1 MNMEGINIAF
11 QLSLLNL
18 KPDQLLLSKTILK
31 STVYTKK
38 YGQIKASIKDI
49 GIIEPLAVAPT
60 SNKAQYI
67 LLDGHIRFEVL
78 KELGYTEI
86 PCLLS
91 SDDENYTYNK
101 KINRLATIQEHFM
114 IRRAIEQGVDEER
127 LAIALNIDI
136 KSIRSKTNLLQGICP
151 EVIELLKNREV
162 SPNIFPLLRKMK
174 SVRQIE
180 CVELMLSLNN
190 LTVPYA
196 KALLMTTDGNML
208 NNPKQKIKKSD
219 ITFEAIKKIENDRAN
234 LQIQFKILEQSYAQ
248 DTLNLVLAVGYL
260 KKLLSNNNIENYLN
274 KNHLEIYSEL
284 KAIIQA
290 SATEF

>member
-1 MNMEGINIAF
+1 MQRVNIAF
-11 QLSLLNL
+11 QLSPLSLQ
-18 KPDQLLLSKTILK
+18 PSQLLLSKTMLK

-38 YGQIKASIKDI
+38 YGQIKASIKDV
-49 GIIEPLAVAPT
+49 GIIEPLVVAST
-60 SNKAQYI
+60 INKTQYI

-114 IRRAIEQGVDEER
+114 IRRAIDQGINEER
-127 LAIALNIDI
+127 LASALNIDI
-136 KSIRSKTNLLQGICP
+136 KSIRSKVNLLKGICP
-151 EVIELLKNREV
+151 EVVELLKNREI

-180 CVELMLSLNN
+180 CAELMLSLNN

-196 KALLMTTDGNML
+196 KALLMTTDASML
-208 NNPKQKIKKSD
+208 NEPQKQIRKIDNSL
-219 ITFEAIKKIENDRAN
+219 EAIKRIENDRAK
-234 LQIQFKILEQSYAQ
+234 LHIQFKIIEQSYAQ
-248 DTLNLVLAVGYL
+248 DTLNLVLATGYL
-260 KKLLSNNNIENYLN
+260 KKLLSNNNIKNYLI
-274 KNHLEIYSEL
+274 KNHPEIHLEFEAIV
-284 KAIIQA
+284 KATA
-290 SATEF
+290 NES

>member
-1 MNMEGINIAF
+1 MQRVNIAF
-11 QLSLLNL
+11 QLSPLSL
-18 KPDQLLLSKTILK
+18 KPSQLLLSKTMLK

-38 YGQIKASIKDI
+38 YGQIKASIKDV
-49 GIIEPLAVAPT
+49 GIIEPLVVAST
-60 SNKAQYI
+60 SNKTQYI

-114 IRRAIEQGVDEER
+114 IRRAIDQGINEER
-127 LAIALNIDI
+127 LASALNIDI
-136 KSIRSKTNLLQGICP
+136 KSIRSKVNLLKGICP
-151 EVIELLKNREV
+151 EVVELLKNREI

-180 CVELMLSLNN
+180 CAELMLSLNN

-196 KALLMTTDGNML
+196 KALLMTTDASML
-208 NNPKQKIKKSD
+208 NEPQKQIRKIDNSL
-219 ITFEAIKKIENDRAN
+219 EAIKRIENDRAK
-234 LQIQFKILEQSYAQ
+234 LHIQFKIIEQSYAQ
-248 DTLNLVLAVGYL
+248 DTLNLVLATGYL
-260 KKLLSNNNIENYLN
+260 KKLLSNNNIKNYLI
-274 KNHLEIYSEL
+274 KNHPEIHLEFEAIV
-284 KAIIQA
+284 KATA
-290 SATEF
+290 NES

>member
-1 MNMEGINIAF
+1 MQRVNIAF
-11 QLSLLNL
+11 QLSPLSL
-18 KPDQLLLSKTILK
+18 KPSQLLLSKTMLK

-38 YGQIKASIKDI
+38 YGQIKASIKDV
-49 GIIEPLAVAPT
+49 GIIEPLVVAPT
-60 SNKAQYI
+60 SNKTQYI

-114 IRRAIEQGVDEER
+114 IRRAIDQGINEER
-127 LAIALNIDI
+127 LASALNIDI
-136 KSIRSKTNLLQGICP
+136 KSIRSKVNLLKDICP
-151 EVIELLKNREV
+151 EVVELLKNREI

-180 CVELMLSLNN
+180 CAELMLSLNN

-196 KALLMTTDGNML
+196 KALLMTTDASML
-208 NNPKQKIKKSD
+208 NEPQKKIRKIDNSL
-219 ITFEAIKKIENDRAN
+219 EAIKKIENDRAK
-234 LQIQFKILEQSYAQ
+234 LHIQFKILEQSYAQ
-248 DTLNLVLAVGYL
+248 DTLNLVLATGYL
-260 KKLLSNNNIENYLN
+260 KKFLGNNNIKNYLI
-274 KNHLEIYSEL
+274 KNHPEIHSEFEAIV
-284 KAIIQA
+284 KATA
-290 SATEF
+290 SES

>member
-1 MNMEGINIAF
+1 MEGINIAF

-18 KPDQLLLSKTILK
+18 KPEQLLLSKTILK

-91 SDDENYTYNK
+91 LDDENYTYNK

-136 KSIRSKTNLLQGICP
+136 KSIRSKANLLRGICP

-196 KALLMTTDGNML
+196 KALLMTTDGSML
-208 NNPKQKIKKSD
+208 SDPKQKTKKLD
-219 ITFEAIKKIENDRAN
+219 TTFEAIKKIENDRAN

-260 KKLLSNNNIENYLN
+260 KKLLSNNNIENYLK

>member
-1 MNMEGINIAF
+1 MQRVNIAF
-11 QLSLLNL
+11 QLSPLSLE
-18 KPDQLLLSKTILK
+18 PSQLLLSKTMLK

-38 YGQIKASIKDI
+38 YGQIKASIKDV
-49 GIIEPLAVAPT
+49 GIIEPLVVAST
-60 SNKAQYI
+60 SNKTQYI

-114 IRRAIEQGVDEER
+114 IRRAIDQGINEER
-127 LAIALNIDI
+127 LASALNIDI
-136 KSIRSKTNLLQGICP
+136 KSIRSKVNLLKGICP
-151 EVIELLKNREV
+151 EVVELLKNREI

-180 CVELMLSLNN
+180 CAELMLSLNN

-196 KALLMTTDGNML
+196 KALLMTTDASML
-208 NNPKQKIKKSD
+208 NEPKKQIKKIDNSL
-219 ITFEAIKKIENDRAN
+219 EAIKRIENDRAK
-234 LQIQFKILEQSYAQ
+234 LHIQFKILEQSYAQ
-248 DTLNLVLAVGYL
+248 DTLNLVLATGYL
-260 KKLLSNNNIENYLN
+260 KKLLGNNNIKNYLI
-274 KNHLEIYSEL
+274 KNHPEIHSEFE
-284 KAIIQA
+284 AIIK
-290 SATEF
+290 ATANES

>member
-1 MNMEGINIAF
+1 MEGINIAF

-18 KPDQLLLSKTILK
+18 RPEQLLLSKTILK

-49 GIIEPLAVAPT
+49 GIIEPLAVSPT
-60 SNKAQYI
+60 SNKTQYI

-86 PCLLS
+86 PCLIS

-114 IRRAIEQGVDEER
+114 IRRAIEQGVNEER

-136 KSIRSKTNLLQGICP
+136 KSIRSKANLLRGICP
-151 EVIELLKNREV
+151 EVIELLKNREI

-180 CVELMLSLNN
+180 CTELMLSLNN
-190 LTVPYA
+190 LTVSYA
-196 KALLMTTDGNML
+196 KALLMTTDASML
-208 NNPKQKIKKSD
+208 NNPKKKIKNLDSTLD
-219 ITFEAIKKIENDRAN
+219 AIKRIESDRAN
-234 LQIQFKILEQSYAQ
+234 LHIKFKTLEQNYSQ
-248 DTLNLVLAVGYL
+248 DVLNLVLATGYL
-260 KKLLSNNNIENYLN
+260 KKLLSNSNIENYLN
-274 KNHLEIYSEL
+274 KNHFEIYSEL
-284 KAIIQA
+284 KAIVET
-290 SATEF
+290 SGTEF

>member
-1 MNMEGINIAF
+1 MQRVNIAF
-11 QLSLLNL
+11 QLSPLSLE
-18 KPDQLLLSKTILK
+18 PSQLLLSKTMLK

-38 YGQIKASIKDI
+38 YGQIKASIKDV
-49 GIIEPLAVAPT
+49 GIIEPLVVAST
-60 SNKAQYI
+60 SNKTQYI

-114 IRRAIEQGVDEER
+114 IRRAIDQGINEER
-127 LAIALNIDI
+127 LASALNIDI
-136 KSIRSKTNLLQGICP
+136 KSIRSKVNLLKGICP
-151 EVIELLKNREV
+151 EVVELLKNREI

-180 CVELMLSLNN
+180 CAELMLSLNN

-196 KALLMTTDGNML
+196 KALLMTTDASML
-208 NNPKQKIKKSD
+208 NEQKKQIKKIDNSL
-219 ITFEAIKKIENDRAN
+219 EAIKRIENDRAK
-234 LQIQFKILEQSYAQ
+234 LHIQFKILEQSYAQ
-248 DTLNLVLAVGYL
+248 DTLNLVLATGYL
-260 KKLLSNNNIENYLN
+260 KKLLGNNNIKNYLI
-274 KNHLEIYSEL
+274 KNHPEIHSEFE
-284 KAIIQA
+284 AIIK
-290 SATEF
+290 ATANES